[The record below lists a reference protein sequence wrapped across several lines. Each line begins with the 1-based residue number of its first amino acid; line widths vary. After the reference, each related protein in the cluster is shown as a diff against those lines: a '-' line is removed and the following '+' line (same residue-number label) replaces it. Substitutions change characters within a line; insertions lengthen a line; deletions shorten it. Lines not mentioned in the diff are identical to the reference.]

1 MSLPRFHIDP
11 AVWNPGQPQ
20 LSGAEARHCVDVMR
34 MRPGDELIVFDG
46 RGHEIQGP
54 IAEAR
59 REQVVI
65 TPRLAT
71 TTPPLATRLTL
82 VQAIPKGKNMDLI
95 VQKATEL
102 GVNDIVPVVS
112 QRTVV
117 RIDPDEAARKQAK
130 WQRVAIEASKQCG
143 QNWLP
148 AVHRPQPLD
157 SALQQLDPHD
167 LKLIAALESD
177 ARPLREVFASR
188 DAAGPDAATRPA
200 SALIC
205 IGPEGDFTPAEA
217 NAARGLGCQ
226 PVSLGPII
234 LRTETAAIY
243 CLSVLNHELRG

>member
-1 MSLPRFHIDP
+1 MSLPRFYIEP
-11 AVWNPGQPQ
+11 AGWNPEQPR
-20 LSGAEARHCVDVMR
+20 LEGDEARHCVDVMR
-34 MRPGDELIVFDG
+34 LRAGDEIVVFDG
-46 RGHEIQGP
+46 RGHEIQGT

-59 REQVVI
+59 REQVVV
-65 TPRLAT
+65 TPRLSGT
-71 TTPPLATRLTL
+71 IPPLATTLTL

-102 GVNDIVPVVS
+102 GVNRIVPVVS

-117 RIDPDEAARKQAK
+117 RLEPDEAARKQAK

-148 AVHRPQPLD
+148 EVQPPQPLD
-157 SALQQLDPHD
+157 QALQRLGSHE
-167 LKLIAALESD
+167 LKLIAALEMD
-177 ARPLREVFASR
+177 ARPLREVFSSR
-188 DAAGPDAATRPA
+188 GGDAEAAARPA

-217 NAARGLGCQ
+217 NAARALGCQ

>member
-1 MSLPRFHIDP
+1 MSLPRFYIEPD
-11 AVWNPGQPQ
+11 AWNPEAPV
-20 LSGAEARHCVDVMR
+20 LDGAEAHHCIDVMR
-34 MRPGDELIVFDG
+34 LRQGDGLIVFDG
-46 RGHEIQGP
+46 RGHEIQGT

-59 REQVVI
+59 REQVVVA
-65 TPRLAT
+65 PRLSGS
-71 TTPPLATRLTL
+71 TPPLPTTLTL

-102 GVNDIVPVVS
+102 GVDHIVPVVS

-148 AVHRPQPLD
+148 AVHPPRPLEQ
-157 SALQQLDPHD
+157 ALQQLDSHD

-177 ARPLREVFASR
+177 ARPLREMFPGRGGDEA
-188 DAAGPDAATRPA
+188 DAAARPA

-217 NAARGLGCQ
+217 NAARALGCQ

-243 CLSVLNHELRG
+243 CLAVLNHELRG